1 MPFKETCAM
10 EERIAMFREYDS
22 GVFGVSELA
31 RRYGIS
37 RETFYQ
43 WKRRRDGGDAEWFRD
58 RASAP
63 GSCPHQTEAWVAES
77 ILAMKRRFPGFGP
90 KKVRAKLAEAHTHIT
105 WPATST
111 VGDILKRAG
120 LVDVGSRRR
129 RPRELGEIVA
139 GGIEPNDEWSIDFK
153 GWFRTRGGQ
162 RIDPL
167 TVSDTACRYLLTV
180 RIVAPGYAGVREELE
195 RVFDEVGLPVAMR
208 SDNGPPFGS
217 VGAGGLSRLSVWLLR
232 LGVGVR
238 FIPPG
243 SPQDNGRHERMHRE
257 LKSATARSPAR
268 SAAEQQIRFDA
279 FRNHYNE
286 ERPHEALGQT
296 PPARH
301 WRTSGRRLPSEIAE
315 PWYDAEHEIR
325 RVRGSGEI
333 KWRGEEIFIG
343 EALAGETV
351 GLRVHEN
358 GAYLVTFCGHQL
370 GAIGRDGRF
379 LRFAPPRAR
388 LRYAKE
394 TP

>member
-1 MPFKETCAM
+1 M
-10 EERIAMFREYDS
+10 EERVAMFREYES
-22 GVFGVSELA
+22 GAYSVCELA
-31 RRYGIS
+31 RRYGVS

-43 WKRRRDGGDAEWFRD
+43 WKRRRESGDADWFRE
-58 RASAP
+58 RPSAP
-63 GSCPHQTEAWVAES
+63 GGCPHRTEARVVAAVT
-77 ILAMKRRFPGFGP
+77 AMKRRFPGFGP
-90 KKVRAKLAEAHTHIT
+90 KKVRAKLMEKHPGVA
-105 WPATST
+105 WPAAST
-111 VGDILKRAG
+111 VGDILKRGG
-120 LVDVGSRRR
+120 LVNGGPRRR
-129 RPRELGEIVA
+129 RALELGEIVA
-139 GGIEPNDEWSIDFK
+139 GGVAPNDEWSIDFK

-162 RIDPL
+162 RVDPL
-167 TVSDTACRYLLTV
+167 TVVDTACRYLLTV
-180 RIVAPGYAGVREELE
+180 QIVPPNYEGVRSELE
-195 RVFDEVGLPVAMR
+195 RVFSDAGLPVAMR

-217 VGAGGLSRLSVWLLR
+217 TGAGGLSRLSVWLLR
-232 LGVGVR
+232 LGVEVR

-257 LKSATARSPAR
+257 MKSSIACMPAR
-268 SAAEQQIRFDA
+268 SASEQQYRFDA

-296 PPARH
+296 PPACH
-301 WRTSGRRLPSEIAE
+301 WRASARRLPRTIAE
-315 PWYDAEHEIR
+315 PWYDMEYEVR
-325 RVRGSGEI
+325 RVRRSGEI

-351 GLRVHEN
+351 GLRELEN
-358 GAYLVTFCGHQL
+358 GGHLVNFCGHQL

>member
-1 MPFKETCAM
+1 M
-10 EERIAMFREYDS
+10 
-22 GVFGVSELA
+22 
-31 RRYGIS
+31 
-37 RETFYQ
+37 
-43 WKRRRDGGDAEWFRD
+43 
-58 RASAP
+58 
-63 GSCPHQTEAWVAES
+63 
-77 ILAMKRRFPGFGP
+77 
-90 KKVRAKLAEAHTHIT
+90 
-105 WPATST
+105 
-111 VGDILKRAG
+111 GDILKRAG
-120 LVDVGSRRR
+120 LVDGGSRRR
-129 RPRELGEIVA
+129 APRELGEIIA
-139 GGIEPNDEWSIDFK
+139 GGVEPNDEWSIDFK
-153 GWFRTRGGQ
+153 GWFRTRGGE

-180 RIVAPGYAGVREELE
+180 RIVPPIYAGVRAELE
-195 RVFDEVGLPVAMR
+195 RVFEDVGLPAAMR

-217 VGAGGLSRLSVWLLR
+217 TGAGGLSRLSVWLLR
-232 LGVGVR
+232 LGVEVR

-257 LKSATARSPAR
+257 LKRSTARSPAR

-301 WRTSGRRLPSEIAE
+301 WRSSGRLLPSKVAE

-325 RVRGSGEI
+325 RVRRSGEI

-351 GLRVHEN
+351 GLRILEN
-358 GAYLVTFCGHQL
+358 GGYLVNFCGHQL

-394 TP
+394 TLY

>member
-22 GVFGVSELA
+22 GAFGVSDLA

-43 WKRRRDGGDAEWFRD
+43 WKRRRESGETEWFKD
-58 RASAP
+58 RPSVP
-63 GSCPHQTEAWVAES
+63 GSCPHQTEAWIADS
-77 ILAMKRRFPGFGP
+77 IKAMKRRFPGFGP
-90 KKVRAKLAEAHTHIT
+90 KKLRVKLMETHPRIV
-105 WPATST
+105 WPAAST
-111 VGDILKRAG
+111 MGDILKEAG
-120 LVDVGSRRR
+120 LVDSGSRRR
-129 RPRELGEIVA
+129 PPREQGEIIA
-139 GGIEPNDEWSIDFK
+139 GGVAPNDEWSIDFK
-153 GWFRTRGGQ
+153 GWFRTRGGH

-167 TVSDTACRYLLTV
+167 TVCDTACRYLLTV
-180 RIVAPGYAGVREELE
+180 RIVPPVYEGVRTELE
-195 RVFDEVGLPVAMR
+195 RVFRDAGLPAAMR

-217 VGAGGLSRLSVWLLR
+217 TGAGGLSRLSVWLLR
-232 LGVGVR
+232 LGVDVR

-257 LKSATARSPAR
+257 LKRATASSPAR
-268 SAAEQQIRFDA
+268 SAAEQQVRFDA
-279 FRNHYNE
+279 FRNLYNE

-301 WRTSGRRLPSEIAE
+301 WHISERLLPDTIAE
-315 PWYDAEHEIR
+315 PWYDADHEIR
-325 RVRGSGEI
+325 RVRRTGEI

-351 GLRVHEN
+351 GLRMIEN
-358 GAYLVTFCGHQL
+358 GGYLVNFCGRRL
-370 GAIGRDGRF
+370 GAVGRDGRF